1 MDLQVDQPNDDVEQK
16 LNLSILLIAENRVRD
31 YCTSFKKLEHVREMQ
46 ARARGDAGD
55 DTSSFWSRKWMRPY
69 RVSNGVLRVPIEGAL
84 FNKVGSHWSGY
95 YTGYTYIER
104 AVQRGMDDKN
114 VKGIALDVDS
124 YGGDAQGSIELANLI
139 AKYRD
144 RKPIHSF
151 VNDNALSAGYLMA
164 SAGERIFSSHSG
176 MSGSIGVVVTHFDR
190 SGELSRWG
198 VKATHIYAGKHKVEG
213 SPWKPLSKD
222 DRKRMQ
228 ARVDKIYTR
237 FVSAVAKSR
246 DMKYETVR
254 GTEAA
259 VYDGEEALEVG
270 LVDKL
275 SNTSESMKSFTNKV
289 SGDTGAQESK
299 MDKAPDK
306 TVDRTE
312 IEKAVKAAQQA
323 ERQRYSTVHDSA
335 LYAGRE
341 KLANH
346 MLSTT
351 EMSGEEI
358 LAALKLVELSKPETE
373 ATPAEPRNHFAEAM
387 DKTDTPNV
395 SASDGEKGPKALK
408 DMTTD
413 EFTDWVF
420 ASAGYGP
427 RKSQIE
433 QRAN

>member
-1 MDLQVDQPNDDVEQK
+1 
-16 LNLSILLIAENRVRD
+16 
-31 YCTSFKKLEHVREMQ
+31 
-46 ARARGDAGD
+46 
-55 DTSSFWSRKWMRPY
+55 
-69 RVSNGVLRVPIEGAL
+69 
-84 FNKVGSHWSGY
+84 
-95 YTGYTYIER
+95 
-104 AVQRGMDDKN
+104 
-114 VKGIALDVDS
+114 
-124 YGGDAQGSIELANLI
+124 
-139 AKYRD
+139 
-144 RKPIHSF
+144 
-151 VNDNALSAGYLMA
+151 
-164 SAGERIFSSHSG
+164 
-176 MSGSIGVVVTHFDR
+176 
-190 SGELSRWG
+190 
-198 VKATHIYAGKHKVEG
+198 
-213 SPWKPLSKD
+213 
-222 DRKRMQ
+222 
-228 ARVDKIYTR
+228 
-237 FVSAVAKSR
+237 
-246 DMKYETVR
+246 
-254 GTEAA
+254 
-259 VYDGEEALEVG
+259 
-270 LVDKL
+270 
-275 SNTSESMKSFTNKV
+275 
-289 SGDTGAQESK
+289 